1 MKKFKPEEA
10 GLALLVDKINN
21 KGVKVASK
29 ELIEEILSKNIDGI
43 VGYIRTAC
51 EDQYGIAIRN
61 QKEEILEFCKK
72 YNINC
77 KELFIDNGYSGLN
90 FNRPGI
96 KKITENSKYK
106 VVLVKDLSRFS
117 RDYIGTSK
125 YIEDNKKIIL
135 SIIDSSIWR

>member
-29 ELIEEILSKNIDGI
+29 ELIEEILNKNIDGI

-51 EDQYGIAIRN
+51 EDQCGIAIRN

-77 KELFIDNGYSGLN
+77 I
-90 FNRPGI
+90 
-96 KKITENSKYK
+96 
-106 VVLVKDLSRFS
+106 
-117 RDYIGTSK
+117 
-125 YIEDNKKIIL
+125 
-135 SIIDSSIWR
+135 